1 MSLPGS
7 LGKVT
12 RIVPDK
18 EVFFIAV
25 VWFCHATYH
34 ITHSKGEVACCV
46 TKETMVLTTETTY
59 RFFYPYYEA

>member
-18 EVFFIAV
+18 EVFFIVV

-46 TKETMVLTTETTY
+46 TKETTVLTMETTY